1 MIIEGESQDDS
12 PDDAGHESVD
22 VQGREGVMVM
32 DNGDD
37 GQQWFPE
44 HENHELKRVKVYE
57 LINSRWVDQ
66 GTALCFGQY
75 EDGEA
80 ALVAK
85 AEANMSEIILKTTI
99 RSSDVYQRQQDTLI
113 VWTEPDGVDY
123 ALSFQDPEGCME
135 LWNFILEVQ
144 SLRANSGDHQAE
156 SSSPLAGPEPS
167 ITTASIIRSGHLP
180 QPALGIIMEIDRAIR
195 ALSRTPA
202 IKDKIC
208 EYIQR
213 ADYIKAMID
222 VMHQAEDLENLE
234 NLHSLCSLMQT
245 ILLMSDHNMYEHI
258 LDDERFYGVLG
269 MLEYDPEFPAHKANY
284 RDFLRDTTRFHQ
296 PISIHDP
303 IVQKKIHH
311 TYRLLFLKDV
321 VLARA
326 LDDSTFN
333 VLNSCIIF
341 NQIDIITH
349 VQNDV
354 QFLQDIVDLFPGP
367 SPGPSTSLNGVAKSR
382 TGIDAEA
389 NADGLPNG
397 VDEDRRRREVI
408 LLIQQLCIMGK
419 NVQLPTRMGLFQT
432 LVDRGIVQPVQ
443 WALDQPE
450 GTEPGQQMISV
461 AGEVLVTLLDHDVNG
476 VREHVVTQCDSFEL
490 RQSRDESLL
499 TLLCGLMVRSRDLAV
514 QTVVGDSLKL
524 MLEMPPQDM
533 NDVQTPAKPFSR
545 PRDDART
552 EKFLDYFYKLC
563 VHSLLKP
570 IFDISDHKHHP
581 LDSDLI
587 LAREKTNLY
596 LSLCDLLST
605 FALQHTFRSHFF
617 MLTSSISSHV
627 ATLLSSKDKH
637 LRLAALRFFRIHLK
651 NNNRN
656 FLSHL
661 TKLEVFKPIV
671 ELTIKES
678 RRDTL
683 VNSSCQEF
691 FEFMRRENIKDVI
704 AHIMLNYEDRIKA
717 LSEIRFCGQCFK
729 GFIRRYEMNIHPPP
743 LEVEEKLPLHQPLE
757 MRRVDVDEESYFNGD
772 DEDDEDDGV
781 TPGPH
786 PAPTSPLP
794 TLLSP
799 PLSRFQF
806 GQKRRRQR
814 APGIPLRT
822 GLAGVTPRAPAPA
835 TPIHLP
841 RTPPISALVE
851 YGDDDEQSSDPEDAL
866 LESLV
871 SKPPASAVAAAG
883 TSISTTP
890 TPSSSI
896 SPAAGTGGFVPLR
909 PEKRRRAEEDED
921 EMGLERLVA
930 SKSKRPTK
938 TGTAGGGEEAPKR
951 IRLRFGAASLAA
963 ASSTPP
969 TAARS
974 GSGAKDGDTG

>member
-1 MIIEGESQDDS
+1 
-12 PDDAGHESVD
+12 
-22 VQGREGVMVM
+22 
-32 DNGDD
+32 
-37 GQQWFPE
+37 
-44 HENHELKRVKVYE
+44 
-57 LINSRWVDQ
+57 
-66 GTALCFGQY
+66 
-75 EDGEA
+75 
-80 ALVAK
+80 
-85 AEANMSEIILKTTI
+85 
-99 RSSDVYQRQQDTLI
+99 
-113 VWTEPDGVDY
+113 
-123 ALSFQDPEGCME
+123 
-135 LWNFILEVQ
+135 
-144 SLRANSGDHQAE
+144 
-156 SSSPLAGPEPS
+156 
-167 ITTASIIRSGHLP
+167 
-180 QPALGIIMEIDRAIR
+180 
-195 ALSRTPA
+195 
-202 IKDKIC
+202 
-208 EYIQR
+208 
-213 ADYIKAMID
+213 MID

-245 ILLMSDHNMYEHI
+245 ILLMSDHSMYEHI
-258 LDDERFYGVLG
+258 LDDDHFYGVLG

-296 PISIHDP
+296 PISIRDP
-303 IVQKKIHH
+303 VIQRKIHH

-367 SPGPSTSLNGVAKSR
+367 NPGPSISLNGVVKSR
-382 TGIDAEA
+382 TGIDADMNSE
-389 NADGLPNG
+389 GLPNG
-397 VDEDRRRREVI
+397 IDEDRRRREVI
-408 LLIQQLCIMGK
+408 ILIQQLCIMGK
-419 NVQLPTRMGLFQT
+419 NVQLPTRMGLFKT

-443 WALDQPE
+443 WALSQPE
-450 GTEPGQQMISV
+450 GTEPGQQMIAV

-476 VREHVVTQCDSFEL
+476 VREYVVTQCDGFEI

-499 TLLCGLMVRSRDLAV
+499 SLLCGLMVRSRDLAV

-524 MLEMPPQDM
+524 MLEMPPQEM
-533 NDVQTPAKPFSR
+533 NEVQTPAKPFSR
-545 PRDDART
+545 PKDDART
-552 EKFLDYFYKLC
+552 EKFLDYFYKIS

-570 IFDISDHKHHP
+570 IFDIPDHKHHP

-605 FALQHTFRSHFF
+605 FALQHSFRSHFF
-617 MLTSSISSHV
+617 ALTSNISSHV

-637 LRLAALRFFRIHLK
+637 LRLAALRFFRIHLR

-656 FLSHL
+656 FLTHL
-661 TKLEVFKPIV
+661 SKLEVFKPIV
-671 ELTIKES
+671 ELTVKES

-704 AHIMLNYEDRIKA
+704 AHIMLNYEDRIKE
-717 LSEIRFCGQCFK
+717 LSETRFCGQCFR

-743 LEVEEKLPLHQPLE
+743 LEVEEKPPLHQPLE
-757 MRRVDVDEESYFNGD
+757 MRRVDIDEESYFNGD
-772 DEDDEDDGV
+772 DDDDDDEGV
-781 TPGPH
+781 VPGPH
-786 PAPTSPLP
+786 PAPTPPLP

-806 GQKRRRQR
+806 GQKRKRQR
-814 APGIPLRT
+814 APGIPLRS
-822 GLAGVTPRAPAPA
+822 GIGGVTQRAPVPA

-851 YGDDDEQSSDPEDAL
+851 YGDDDDQSSDPENAL

-871 SKPPASAVAAAG
+871 SSKPPASAVAAAN
-883 TSISTTP
+883 TIISATT
-890 TPSSSI
+890 TPSSAI
-896 SPAAGTGGFVPLR
+896 STATTAGTGIGTGAGGFVPLR
-909 PEKRRRAEEDED
+909 TEKRRRTEEDEE
-921 EMGLERLVA
+921 EMGLERLVGGR
-930 SKSKRPTK
+930 SKRSTK
-938 TGTAGGGEEAPKR
+938 TGGGEENPKR

-963 ASSTPP
+963 ASSTLP